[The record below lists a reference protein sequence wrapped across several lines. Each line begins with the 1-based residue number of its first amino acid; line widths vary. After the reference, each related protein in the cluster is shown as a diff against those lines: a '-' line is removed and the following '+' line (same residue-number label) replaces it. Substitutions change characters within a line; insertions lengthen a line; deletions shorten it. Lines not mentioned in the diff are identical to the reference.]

1 MKPNERDWNKV
12 ESISDVVK
20 EKVTLIREKIAEAEI
35 KSGRSPN
42 SVKLIAVSKYAQPD
56 DGIVASFLKSNLTD
70 LAENRVKNFLEKV
83 SFWGNQYLESALPL
97 PQSSSLR
104 NVAGEEK
111 RKDINWHF
119 IGNLQ
124 RNKVRRVLPYVSLIH
139 SVDSWNL
146 LETIERIIVEVVS
159 VNETE
164 ESLLHLEP
172 VAHEEIEALEKEE
185 KENVG
190 VLIDLHE

>member
-97 PQSSSLR
+97 PQILPR
-104 NVAGEEK
+104 M
-111 RKDINWHF
+111 
-119 IGNLQ
+119 NLTQ
-124 RNKVRRVLPYVSLIH
+124 ATPTRWFFRAECPARRTLPLQK
-139 SVDSWNL
+139 
-146 LETIERIIVEVVS
+146 
-159 VNETE
+159 
-164 ESLLHLEP
+164 P
-172 VAHEEIEALEKEE
+172 
-185 KENVG
+185 
-190 VLIDLHE
+190 

>member
-1 MKPNERDWNKV
+1 MKPNERDWNNV

-35 KSGRSPN
+35 KSGRSQN

-83 SFWGNQYLESALPL
+83 SFWGNQYIESASPL
-97 PQSSSLR
+97 PQSSWG
-104 NVAGEEK
+104 NAEGERP

-146 LETIERIIVEVVS
+146 LEAI
-159 VNETE
+159 
-164 ESLLHLEP
+164 
-172 VAHEEIEALEKEE
+172 
-185 KENVG
+185 
-190 VLIDLHE
+190 

>member
-70 LAENRVKNFLEKV
+70 LAENRVKIFLE
-83 SFWGNQYLESALPL
+83 
-97 PQSSSLR
+97 
-104 NVAGEEK
+104 
-111 RKDINWHF
+111 
-119 IGNLQ
+119 
-124 RNKVRRVLPYVSLIH
+124 
-139 SVDSWNL
+139 
-146 LETIERIIVEVVS
+146 
-159 VNETE
+159 
-164 ESLLHLEP
+164 
-172 VAHEEIEALEKEE
+172 
-185 KENVG
+185 
-190 VLIDLHE
+190 